1 MVAASGPPPDAN
13 LKQYSN
19 AKTNHLLPLNKLLFY
34 RWYDRSNE
42 HLKYVYYLVVTIFA
56 AYESYISV
64 ALLSVSG
71 HPFYAFILR
80 SFLRFI
86 LPLFLWSALER
97 ASWQFLCCYHSHCA
111 GMSVSNRE
119 VSFCTQQIELLKELG
134 PTVLY
139 VALSVLY
146 TTRFGIPEQD
156 LFDNAFPANSTMV
169 SKSLAETV
177 EILSLPVLVGQI
189 QMTVS
194 LISFEDRFANHCS
207 CPDTMIKRW
216 SSLKGTIV
224 VMTLGL
230 STSAFLQ
237 FMTSSHERDRE
248 VIPDIPWTALLVG
261 LLVFCSTHKRWQIR
275 MGAFVVWMSGLL
287 LAPSVQAR
295 MLSSNTFQ
303 SAVHYAAAGMIASWI
318 CAGKNLYQWSNQFR
332 GILKHS
338 LALGCLAVLASDVN
352 NS

>member
-1 MVAASGPPPDAN
+1 
-13 LKQYSN
+13 
-19 AKTNHLLPLNKLLFY
+19 
-34 RWYDRSNE
+34 
-42 HLKYVYYLVVTIFA
+42 
-56 AYESYISV
+56 
-64 ALLSVSG
+64 
-71 HPFYAFILR
+71 
-80 SFLRFI
+80 
-86 LPLFLWSALER
+86 
-97 ASWQFLCCYHSHCA
+97 
-111 GMSVSNRE
+111 MSVSNRE